1 MHTQYEI
8 MFDPP
13 PPPPARHLK
22 NVLKLN
28 YFPGITTSLQTDTN
42 RDFDCT

>member
-8 MFDPP
+8 LFDT
-13 PPPPARHLK
+13 PARHLK

-42 RDFDCT
+42 RDFDYT